1 MAIYDSDAVAYEVK
15 RSLKD
20 KILSSLKDSYR
31 IAHVS
36 HMPRHV
42 SLSVIKDYFAIANRL
57 INNTNESFFSAD
69 HASTLAQDLFID
81 MDSVLEKMIKDS
93 DDDTDCCMY
102 GLSVI
107 DGQVSFNVV
116 DKDLASHMWGVRGE
130 RELATDEI
138 KTYFDGEKLELI
150 PRIDDESEN
159 GLTVVID
166 RDDDGTFSAHL
177 MGRDSDTD
185 LASVLPKSDMYDNDE
200 IYFVANALVKAS
212 AFITKQYHLEQNEK
226 LHGEEHE

>member
-1 MAIYDSDAVAYEVK
+1 MAFYDSDAVAYEVE

-20 KILSSLKDSYR
+20 KILSSIKDSSER
-31 IAHVS
+31 AHAS

-57 INNTNESFFSAD
+57 INNTNESFFSVD

-81 MDSVLEKMIKDS
+81 MDSVLEKLIKDS

-130 RELATDEI
+130 RELATDAI

-226 LHGEEHE
+226 LHDEEHE